1 MKIQTCPL
9 QLIALLVGCSQ
20 ACRVVGPIA
29 DCVSRKLRSV
39 PALPPNITHLYL
51 EMNRIG
57 EIDRTSLSGLEELQV
72 LDLGRQFSRLVIRND
87 SFLRQTR
94 LKKLVL
100 GFNVD
105 LRLEPR
111 AFVGLSALQKLHLD
125 YCSLQ
130 GSILEDSYLE
140 PLTSL
145 ETLDLFGN
153 RIRRL
158 KPAMFFSNL
167 THLRELNLKLNR
179 INRTCETDLAGF
191 RGKHFTLLNLDSNM
205 LGSGSGGAGDCGN
218 PFRGISFQTLDL
230 SNNGFLTADF
240 FRAIQ
245 GTKIHQIHLSG
256 PMGRGSS
263 SKFFQDPDRLTF
275 QGLGNSSVRVFDLSK
290 NFISALQDGV
300 FSPLREVRTIDMSRN
315 KVQQIHRNAF
325 EGVGAHLRTL
335 ILSFNSLCEIQSHT
349 FASLEHLQELDL
361 SHNNIGM
368 LGYNSFMGLHHL
380 KELHLTGNSL
390 SSLGGAV
397 SLPSLNVLMLNDN
410 KVSSLY
416 RVPEVAPNVTQL
428 SLQNNQLTNLG
439 EVSELLRRLPLLQT
453 LLSGGNPVSWCSTA
467 TSESENGSNNLREL
481 DLHDCNL
488 QSIWSGGHC
497 LDLFHNLSNLVT
509 LNLRSN
515 RLKDLP
521 QSVFKGL
528 TSLTKMDLSSNAL
541 TYLQPDVLPG
551 QLRVLLLSDNFIAA
565 PDPEAFTSVWV
576 LDLERNRFHCSP
588 ALQNF
593 LAWLNNTNVT
603 LLTPAEELRCEFPPA
618 LHSVPL
624 TDYSPAAQGA
634 RLRRSEGDSRPL

>member
-1 MKIQTCPL
+1 MKIQTFPL
-9 QLIALLVGCSQ
+9 QLMVGLALQMCCSHT
-20 ACRVVGPIA
+20 CRVSGPIA
-29 DCVSRKLRSV
+29 DCSFRKLHSV
-39 PALPPNITHLYL
+39 PALPPNITHLFL
-51 EMNRIG
+51 EMNHIR
-57 EIDRTSLSGLEELQV
+57 EIDSSSLSGLEELQV

-100 GFNVD
+100 GFNAG

-111 AFVGLSALQKLHLD
+111 AFLGLSALQKLHLD
-125 YCSLQ
+125 ACSLQ
-130 GSILEDSYLE
+130 ESILEDKYLE

-179 INRTCETDLAGF
+179 INGTCGTDLSGF
-191 RGKHFTLLNLDSNM
+191 RGKHFTLLNLNSNM
-205 LGSGSGGAGDCGN
+205 LGLGSRWARACGN

-245 GTKIHQIHLSG
+245 GTKIHEIHLSG

-263 SKFFQDPDRLTF
+263 FKFFQDPDGQTF

-290 NFISALQDGV
+290 NFIFALQDGV
-300 FSPLREVRTIDMSRN
+300 FSPLREVRTIDVSKN
-315 KVQQIHRNAF
+315 KVQQIHHRAF
-325 EGVGAHLRTL
+325 EGVGGHLQTL
-335 ILSFNSLCEIQSHT
+335 NLSFNSLCEVQSHS
-349 FASLEHLQELDL
+349 FVSLANLQQLDL

-368 LGYNSFMGLHHL
+368 LGFNSFMGLHNL

-390 SSLGGAV
+390 RHLGGAA
-397 SLPSLNVLMLNDN
+397 SMPRLDVLMLNNN

-416 RVPEVAPNVTQL
+416 RVPQVAPNVTRL
-428 SLQNNQLTNLG
+428 SLQGNQLSNLG
-439 EVSELLRRLPLLQT
+439 EVLQLLPQLPLLQV
-453 LLSGGNPVSWCSTA
+453 LLSGGNPVTWCSTA
-467 TSESENGSNNLREL
+467 TSDSEIRSSHLRVL

-497 LDLFHNLSNLVT
+497 LNLFHNLSNLVT

-521 QSVFKGL
+521 QSAFQGL
-528 TSLTKMDLSSNAL
+528 TSLTNVDLSSNAL
-541 TYLQPDVLPG
+541 TYLQPDVLPSS
-551 QLRVLLLSDNFIAA
+551 LRVLLLSDNFIAA
-565 PDPEAFTSVWV
+565 PDPTAFTSLRV
-576 LDLERNRFHCSP
+576 LDLRWNRFHCSP
-588 ALQNF
+588 ALQRF
-593 LAWLNNTNVT
+593 LTWLNNTTVT
-603 LLTPAEELRCEFPPA
+603 LLSPAAELRCHFPPA
-618 LHSVPL
+618 LFNVSL
-624 TDYSPAAQGA
+624 RDYTAAT
-634 RLRRSEGDSRPL
+634 LRRSEESMM